1 MGKLLKLAKK
11 EKAKNQE
18 MEKCFNTTRGFF
30 EEAVENQ
37 KVSESDLAGL
47 LKNLCLNHLIMPMHP
62 DGITRYSARRNCDR
76 AAQVLE
82 KVGNAPA
89 SGDISE
95 YCGLIASGPEDPPA
109 DTPEYELRAY
119 MSDSAKLE
127 KEEREELRDG
137 LQKSDSKDSDSKK
150 QEAALA
156 RSMTPELKSRMMPK
170 AEISDAQWDRAIK
183 GVSQGIHDD
192 NKVT

>member
-1 MGKLLKLAKK
+1 
-11 EKAKNQE
+11 

-95 YCGLIASGPEDPPA
+95 YCGQIASGPEDPPA
-109 DTPEYELRAY
+109 DTPEFELRAF

-137 LQKSDSKDSDSKK
+137 LQKPDSKK
-150 QEAALA
+150 DSKNQDAALA
-156 RSMTPELKSRMMPK
+156 RSMTPELKSKMMPK
-170 AEISDAQWDRAIK
+170 GE
-183 GVSQGIHDD
+183 VS
-192 NKVT
+192 